1 MRDRRPLGFHLL
13 EAIVGAAI
21 LMITAGILVPPL
33 LRLADG
39 RRVRL
44 AASELTA
51 VLNEARSSAIR
62 YNCRVGV
69 KFRIEDEEVHWT
81 LHRDADGDG
90 VLNRD
95 IDSGVDPPLGLPR
108 TLTHLGRHI
117 RFGFPP
123 GPPPRD
129 PGDPHRRLRRLDDPI
144 RFNRSDIASFG
155 PLGGSTPGSLYV
167 TDSISHLAVVRVFG
181 RTGKVRVLRWD
192 AVEDRWRR

>member
-1 MRDRRPLGFHLL
+1 MRQRECGYQLL
-13 EAIVGAAI
+13 EVVVGMAIV
-21 LMITAGILVPPL
+21 MITAGLLLPPL

-44 AASELTA
+44 AAGELTG
-51 VLNEARSSAIR
+51 VLRQARSNAIR
-62 YNCRVGV
+62 HNCRVGV
-69 KFRIEDEEVHWT
+69 KFLVEGEDVSWT
-81 LHRDADGDG
+81 LYRDGDGDG
-90 VLNRD
+90 VRNRD

-129 PGDPHRRLRRLDDPI
+129 PGDPRRRLRRLDDPI

-155 PLGGSTPGSLYV
+155 PLGGSTPGSLYI
-167 TDSISHLAVVRVFG
+167 TDSIRHLSVVRVFG
-181 RTGKVRVLRWD
+181 RTGKLKVLRWD
-192 AVEDRWRR
+192 ASEDRWQ

>member
-1 MRDRRPLGFHLL
+1 MRERGGYTLL

-21 LMITAGILVPPL
+21 ALLAAGFLLPPL

-44 AASELTA
+44 ATAELTS
-51 VLNEARSSAIR
+51 VMREARSYAIR
-62 YNCRVGV
+62 HNCNVGV
-69 KFRIEDEEVHWT
+69 KFDVDVEDDETRWT
-81 LHRDADGDG
+81 LYLDGDGDG

-108 TLTHLGRHI
+108 TLTHLGRHV

-129 PGDPHRRLRRLDDPI
+129 PGDPRRRMRRLDDPI

-155 PLGGSTPGSLYV
+155 PFGGSTPGSLYV
-167 TDSISHLAVVRVFG
+167 TDSIRNLMVVRVNG
-181 RTGKVRVLRWD
+181 RTGRVRVMRWD
-192 AVEDRWRR
+192 AIEDRWR